1 VVATY
6 RLTAGASKF
15 VAPDLV
21 RGTLDQ
27 GFKIYR
33 SLSTP
38 LHRAIFMMF
47 LVAEVHPFA
56 DGNGRVARIMMNAEL
71 VAAGEQRI
79 VIPTIY
85 RGNYL
90 SALKVISNLTSAEA
104 LIRMLDFAQR
114 FSVAIDW
121 ADFAS
126 AEGELKS
133 AHAFM
138 DSNEADDRGIR
149 LRLPAGGGR

>member
-1 VVATY
+1 M
-6 RLTAGASKF
+6 
-15 VAPDLV
+15 
-21 RGTLDQ
+21 
-27 GFKIYR
+27 
-33 SLSTP
+33 P

-47 LVAEVHPFA
+47 LIAEVHPFA

-85 RGNYL
+85 RANYL
-90 SALKVISNLTSAEA
+90 SALKAISNRTSAEP

-121 ADFAS
+121 TSFAR
-126 AEGELKS
+126 AEAELK
-133 AHAFM
+133 AGYAFM
-138 DSNEADDRGIR
+138 DSAEAEEKGIR
-149 LRLPAGGGR
+149 LRIPKGAGR